1 MTEGLGSPHSFVA
14 FVGLDCHVVWSGR
27 ISARWTR
34 AKALAVSPG
43 GGGGKEEESEV
54 FADGYKI
61 TLRRLGGEQIFYF
74 SYSDKIFRF
83 FFFRARNPPE
93 FHLGF
98 LN

>member
-43 GGGGKEEESEV
+43 GGGGEEEKSEV

-61 TLRRLGGEQIFYF
+61 TLRRLGGEKLFTSHKVKDY
-74 SYSDKIFRF
+74 
-83 FFFRARNPPE
+83 
-93 FHLGF
+93 
-98 LN
+98 